1 MNHRGYWH
9 IHLTWEILIYK
20 AVSPLSLFSSCTKL
34 LVVCSSADWFCS
46 EVLKVVGKNWKLN
59 WKIRVIFWIVPRQK
73 KTVLFLWVVYVWVK
87 HVLLIVTPR
96 QFENSVRSFAEPG
109 WDWLFQTRTVRAT
122 EFICYILLYL
132 LYLFYVQFIVRVG
145 SCRQCK
151 LAEVFGKANILIRKS
166 KS

>member
-20 AVSPLSLFSSCTKL
+20 AVSPLSLFSSYTKL

-46 EVLKVVGKNWKLN
+46 EVLRVVGKNWKLN

-96 QFENSVRSFAEPG
+96 QFENSVRSFAEP
-109 WDWLFQTRTVRAT
+109 WLRLAVSNTNSKSHRV
-122 EFICYILLYL
+122 YL
-132 LYLFYVQFIVRVG
+132 LYIVIFVIFVLC
-145 SCRQCK
+145 S
-151 LAEVFGKANILIRKS
+151 VYFKS
-166 KS
+166 WELQTV